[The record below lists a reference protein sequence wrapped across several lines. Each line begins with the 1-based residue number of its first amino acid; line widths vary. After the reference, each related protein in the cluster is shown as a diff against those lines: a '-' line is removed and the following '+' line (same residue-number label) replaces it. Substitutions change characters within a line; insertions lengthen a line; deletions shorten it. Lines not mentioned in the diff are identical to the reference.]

1 MRVLKKFKV
10 SDIDIIMNLW
20 KKEYFSNH
28 KKLKNEELTQNYT
41 IVKNKLLNKNS
52 TTILYTEDD
61 IIEGFI
67 SYDENNE
74 IYLIYVNKAIRRE
87 GIGSMLV
94 DACKKK
100 CNKLTAIANSNN
112 EIINYFFQKNN
123 FRLNKDDNKSVY
135 IWVKESQEKT
145 CVAYFDND
153 INEDLKKQD
162 SSIDFKQIQLGS
174 LIKEKEIKDVKTYLK
189 IRKLIES
196 VFKAKKVL
204 LYINYN
210 NYYAQVDDII
220 KEIIKISKTK
230 FAIILSEPLVMENFK
245 YGDRIKEI
253 EQSYKSYKIHKIDTA
268 SKIQENISINKLL
281 DEKMKIIITK
291 IEEIAEN
298 M

>member
-1 MRVLKKFKV
+1 MLKKFKV
-10 SDIDIIMNLW
+10 SDIDKIMNLW
-20 KKEYFSNH
+20 KKEYFLNH
-28 KKLKNEELTQNYT
+28 KKMKNEELTQNYT
-41 IVKNKLLNKNS
+41 IVKNKLLNKKS

-74 IYLIYVNKAIRRE
+74 IYLIYVDKAIRRE

-94 DACKKK
+94 DACKKR
-100 CNKLTAIANSNN
+100 CNELSAIADSNN
-112 EIINYFFQKNN
+112 EIINCFFQKND
-123 FRLNKDDNKSVY
+123 FKLNENDNKSEY
-135 IWVKESQEKT
+135 TWVKESQDKT
-145 CVAYFDND
+145 CVVYFDND
-153 INEDLKKQD
+153 INEALKKD
-162 SSIDFKQIQLGS
+162 NSSIDFKRIQLKD
-174 LIKEKEIKDVKTYLK
+174 LIQDKEIKDVKTYLK

-196 VFKAKKVL
+196 VFKGKKVL

-210 NYYAQVDDII
+210 NYYAQVDDLI

-230 FAIILSEPLVMENFK
+230 FGVVISEPLVVENFK

-253 EQSYKSYKIHKIDTA
+253 EQSYKSYKTYKIDTT
-268 SKIQENISINKLL
+268 SNIKENISVNKLL
-281 DEKMKIIITK
+281 DEKMKVILTK